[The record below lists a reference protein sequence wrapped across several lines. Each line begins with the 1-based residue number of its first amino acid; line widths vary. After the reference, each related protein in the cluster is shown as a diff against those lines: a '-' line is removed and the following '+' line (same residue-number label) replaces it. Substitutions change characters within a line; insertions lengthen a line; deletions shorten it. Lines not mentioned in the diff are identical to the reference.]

1 MAHRIPDPADADRSD
16 RRMAV
21 PDPGRSRRQAEREE
35 CGNIRYRDGCRTGR
49 RARRIPDHRE
59 ERRRAGGEAAVCIGR
74 KAPNRRAY
82 PALTHPVRLHTVYR
96 RPEHLHSVRQ
106 GLRFVHKQHPGRP
119 IARFGRFLRW
129 YLRCFQWHFP
139 CRSRWRRFP
148 RRSFDGR

>member
-1 MAHRIPDPADADRSD
+1 MVHRIPDPADADRSD

-21 PDPGRSRRQAEREE
+21 PDPGRNRRQAEREE
-35 CGNIRYRDGCRTGR
+35 CGNIRYRDGCRTDR
-49 RARRIPDHRE
+49 RARRIPDHRG

-82 PALTHPVRLHTVYR
+82 PELTHPVRLHTVY
-96 RPEHLHSVRQ
+96 LHSVRQ
-106 GLRFVHKQHPGRP
+106 GLRFVHKQHLGRP

-129 YLRCFQWHFP
+129 FLRCFQRSFP

-148 RRSFDGR
+148 HRSFDGR